1 MRGFR
6 LRCYSDGAGDGKVMR
21 AKVLG
26 PTNERATCLLK
37 AAHYS
42 SATDLDGTRRG
53 TMCSLMYSTRSYCDD
68 YKGELKDAVAVSTA
82 TKHPCKHLFDHPEHD
97 FRYDRNCWLAHGK
110 IEDMCNG
117 SSTRVAQG
125 GSIAVI
131 RPVPTRA
138 AHDNQPQIHGSFYFR
153 DGSGVGT
160 TDAIFEAD
168 DESSRRAID
177 GCICVIQ

>member
-1 MRGFR
+1 MRSLYPQQQNIHASIPSITQNTILDTIEAAG
-6 LRCYSDGAGDGKVMR
+6 LR
-21 AKVLG
+21 
-26 PTNERATCLLK
+26 
-37 AAHYS
+37 
-42 SATDLDGTRRG
+42 
-53 TMCSLMYSTRSYCDD
+53 
-68 YKGELKDAVAVSTA
+68 TA
-82 TKHPCKHLFDHPEHD
+82 NLRT
-97 FRYDRNCWLAHGK
+97 
-110 IEDMCNG
+110 EDMCNG